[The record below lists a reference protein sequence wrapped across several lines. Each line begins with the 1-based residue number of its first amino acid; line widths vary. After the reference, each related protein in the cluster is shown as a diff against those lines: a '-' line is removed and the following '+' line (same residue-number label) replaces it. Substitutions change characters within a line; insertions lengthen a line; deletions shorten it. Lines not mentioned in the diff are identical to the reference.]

1 MKVSIIGSNS
11 FSGSNFTNYLLKKDY
26 EVLAISRS
34 DEPDDVFLP
43 YKWENQTISNLSFV
57 QLDLNNDL
65 SDIIQKIK
73 TFRPNYIVNFAAQG
87 MVAESWKA
95 PEDWYQTNVV
105 SQVKLHDSLRQ
116 CDFIE
121 KFVNFST
128 PEVYGSTEGWV
139 DESFRF
145 TPNTPYAVSRAAC
158 DLHLMS
164 FFRNYDFPVSFTR
177 AANVFGEGQQLY
189 RIVPKT
195 IMSGVLGRELSLH
208 GGGTSERSF
217 IHIDDVSDAT
227 YKVMKRGIVGE
238 TYHISTQETLTIK
251 DLVWAIAQQIGKD
264 PEEFVINT
272 GERLGKDHSYALD
285 SEKIRTQLS
294 WRDDISLEAG
304 LERNIQWV
312 ESNLEVL
319 KNMPDMYIHKS

>member
-1 MKVSIIGSNS
+1 
-11 FSGSNFTNYLLKKDY
+11 
-26 EVLAISRS
+26 
-34 DEPDDVFLP
+34 
-43 YKWENQTISNLSFV
+43 
-57 QLDLNNDL
+57 
-65 SDIIQKIK
+65 
-73 TFRPNYIVNFAAQG
+73 
-87 MVAESWKA
+87 
-95 PEDWYQTNVV
+95 
-105 SQVKLHDSLRQ
+105 
-116 CDFIE
+116 
-121 KFVNFST
+121 
-128 PEVYGSTEGWV
+128 
-139 DESFRF
+139 
-145 TPNTPYAVSRAAC
+145 
-158 DLHLMS
+158 MS

-304 LERNIQWV
+304 LERTIQWV

>member
-304 LERNIQWV
+304 LERTIQWV